1 MSDAPCPPPLTPRN
15 AIVALARFPYA
26 QVAASSTDRG
36 ATGGGKQ
43 EGGGGAGGGRAHVIV
58 KVEHTAATK
67 QRQASFLVQNEQ
79 ASSMANSTPPM
90 GAPKAAL
97 MPAEAPADTN
107 SR

>member
-1 MSDAPCPPPLTPRN
+1 LRSPGFHTHRWQPP
-15 AIVALARFPYA
+15 AL
-26 QVAASSTDRG
+26 
-36 ATGGGKQ
+36 TGGRQGEASKK
-43 EGGGGAGGGRAHVIV
+43 EGGGAGGGRAHVIV